1 MMRKL
6 GCAGRQLDLEARAGG
21 GAPCVEETLPAR
33 SQALATGAIV
43 GAPSVRLQ
51 LAIVASLHFGR
62 IASATTRPRPHSHA
76 PRTCVAIAF
85 RGVLLKILRDSG
97 IERRARLLKINPS
110 RLETRHKKF
119 TQPTQA
125 NVTFKRER
133 KNRSLPSSRHTDSP
147 LTPSVSACRA

>member
-1 MMRKL
+1 MMMRKL

-62 IASATTRPRPHSHA
+62 IANATTRPRPHSHA

-110 RLETRHKKF
+110 RLEKTRP
-119 TQPTQA
+119 QEVYPT
-125 NVTFKRER
+125 NTGKRYFQTRE
-133 KNRSLPSSRHTDSP
+133 KESIASEL
-147 LTPSVSACRA
+147 SAH